1 MDTTQ
6 IVVRKVPVELW
17 KQLKIRAV
25 KDNLT
30 LQDALVKAIQTYL
43 QRAA

>member
-1 MDTTQ
+1 MSTMQ
-6 IVVRKVPVELW
+6 IVVRKIPIDLW

-25 KDNLT
+25 EDNLT
-30 LQDALVKAIQTYL
+30 LQDALVKAIETYL